1 MYNIMLFL
9 AIICL
14 ILLAVI
20 LSLNVFGK
28 VIELYEGYKASKIIS
43 KNEFQDAFRK
53 LVESLK

>member
-14 ILLAVI
+14 ILLSII
-20 LSLNVFGK
+20 LALNVFGK
-28 VIELYEGYKASKIIS
+28 VISLYEGYKASKIIS

>member
-9 AIICL
+9 AIVCL
-14 ILLAVI
+14 ILLTII
-20 LSLNVFGK
+20 LALNVFGK